1 MMFGQ
6 FVMVE
11 YDDQL
16 YYTKVAAGRL
26 AGMENSAPPR
36 RAARS
41 PVARNPDMYDI
52 CWWRSRLELS
62 LVARLTAVSERAESR
77 MLAFARW

>member
-36 RAARS
+36 RHAA
-41 PVARNPDMYDI
+41 
-52 CWWRSRLELS
+52 LS
-62 LVARLTAVSERAESR
+62 LAIRICMIFVGGALGSSSH
-77 MLAFARW
+77 